1 MFLFYIYWETWNSNF
16 KLVFNIS
23 QLRLGWFIFVWRH
36 QDAGRDTDGLVVWDY
51 HVILIKKENT
61 GTLVY
66 DLDTRLPFP
75 CDFKLY
81 TDKSFGDET
90 NILPEFHRMFRV
102 VSGEEFLQS
111 FSSDRRHMRDA
122 EGRWQK
128 PPPNWV
134 FIRGSKQEEH
144 NLDTF
149 IRMDQQGPGTVNNLE
164 QFKNIFSWVFR
175 RFYVQFR

>member
-1 MFLFYIYWETWNSNF
+1 MPLFYIYWETWNSNF

-164 QFKNIFSWVFR
+164 QFKNIFSWVLR

>member
-1 MFLFYIYWETWNSNF
+1 MPLFYIYWETWNSNF

>member
-1 MFLFYIYWETWNSNF
+1 M
-16 KLVFNIS
+16 
-23 QLRLGWFIFVWRH
+23 
-36 QDAGRDTDGLVVWDY
+36 WDY
-51 HVILIKKENT
+51 HVILIRRENT

-81 TDKSFGDET
+81 TDQSFGDET
-90 NILPEFHRMFRV
+90 NMLPEFHRKFRV
-102 VSGEEFLQS
+102 VDGEEFLQS
-111 FSSDRRHMRDA
+111 FSSDRRHMKDG
-122 EGRWQK
+122 EGRWIK

-149 IRMDQQGPGTVNNLE
+149 IRMDQHGPGTVNNLE
-164 QFKNIFSWVFR
+164 QFNNTFI
-175 RFYVQFR
+175 